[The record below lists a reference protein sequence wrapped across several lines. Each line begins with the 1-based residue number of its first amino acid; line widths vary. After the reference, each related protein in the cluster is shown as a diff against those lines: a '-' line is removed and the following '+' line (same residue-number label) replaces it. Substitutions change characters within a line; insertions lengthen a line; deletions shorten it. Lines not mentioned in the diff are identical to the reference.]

1 MTSKKFT
8 KKDYDNLLKAIQNYH
23 EKQDLT
29 ASVDACELII
39 KGILTGNL
47 IIKMV
52 K

>member
-23 EKQDLT
+23 LRQDIT
-29 ASVDACELII
+29 ASVEVCELII

-47 IIKMV
+47 VIKIV